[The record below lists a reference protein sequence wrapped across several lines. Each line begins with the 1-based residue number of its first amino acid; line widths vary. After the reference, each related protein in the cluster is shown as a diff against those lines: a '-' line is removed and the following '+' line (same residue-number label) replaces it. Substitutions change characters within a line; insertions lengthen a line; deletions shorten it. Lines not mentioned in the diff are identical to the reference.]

1 MAIRLEQRLT
11 FPSRDCYF
19 IAGALFA
26 RNFQAMRFTFCCVR
40 TLEAGIPCAAK
51 RNKPANVVSLR
62 MRAIGNIALCSEVA
76 TQVKRPFDRTDC
88 EYLWADH
95 VSVW

>member
-1 MAIRLEQRLT
+1 LNNGLHSQIRIATSLRAL
-11 FPSRDCYF
+11 YF
-19 IAGALFA
+19 AQ
-26 RNFQAMRFTFCCVR
+26 NFQAMRFTFCCVR